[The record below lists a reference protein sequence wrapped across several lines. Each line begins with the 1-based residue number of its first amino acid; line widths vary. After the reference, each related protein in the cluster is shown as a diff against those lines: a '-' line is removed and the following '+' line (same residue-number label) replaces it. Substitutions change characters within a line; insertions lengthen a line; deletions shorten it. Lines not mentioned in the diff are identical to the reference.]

1 METARIM
8 KAVRW
13 ARDADA
19 GMAGYTQRGPR
30 KCGPGQT
37 RRLIFNHFPQYW
49 ICGEVRES
57 LAIGP

>member
-1 METARIM
+1 MGNATN
-8 KAVRW
+8 AV
-13 ARDADA
+13 
-19 GMAGYTQRGPR
+19 TK

-57 LAIGP
+57 LAIGR